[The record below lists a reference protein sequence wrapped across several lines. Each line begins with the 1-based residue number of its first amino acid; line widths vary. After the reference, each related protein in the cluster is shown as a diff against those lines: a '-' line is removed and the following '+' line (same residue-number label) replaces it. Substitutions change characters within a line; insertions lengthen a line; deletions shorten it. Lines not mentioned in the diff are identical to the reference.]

1 MPDNA
6 CRRAAH
12 ARWAPRV
19 LVPSMRASVF
29 SQERPLEAPALAV
42 PSGLHLNARMKMDG
56 LAFLRKLPA
65 GSVPVAFFDPQ
76 YRGVLDKL
84 RYGNEGAKRCRA
96 RCALTQMSEAI
107 IGEFIRGIDA
117 ALMPGGHAFLWMD
130 KFHLCSGFSDWLA
143 GTRLAVVD
151 LLTWDKGRMGMG
163 YRTRRQCE
171 YLVVLQ
177 KEPRRAK
184 GVWTAHAIPDVV
196 LEKAERGGHPHAKPV
211 ELQGQ
216 LLCAV
221 SNPGD
226 VVIDPAAGGFSV
238 LEACER
244 HERNFLG
251 CDLNG

>member
-1 MPDNA
+1 MPDSVR
-6 CRRAAH
+6 RRAAH

-19 LVPSMRASVF
+19 LVHSMRASVF
-29 SQERPLEAPALAV
+29 SQERPLEAPALTV
-42 PSGLHLNARMKMDG
+42 PSGLRLNARMKMDG
-56 LAFLRKLPA
+56 LAFLGKLPA

-143 GTRLAVVD
+143 DTRLATVD

-196 LEKAERGGHPHAKPV
+196 LRRP
-211 ELQGQ
+211 
-216 LLCAV
+216 
-221 SNPGD
+221 S
-226 VVIDPAAGGFSV
+226 AAGIHTPSPSICRGNCCARSPTPAMPSSTRPRAASPCWRPAV
-238 LEACER
+238 CMSATSWAAT
-244 HERNFLG
+244 
-251 CDLNG
+251 